1 MTSPASQFRLLVAVV
16 ALAALALAV
25 PAHAG
30 ITDDLPFR
38 VADQAAW
45 LDSKAPYFS
54 SLFPSTLRGC
64 LRYYSPGGDKYSND
78 CSSVIGKGWKNPPE
92 LSPEVEKELG
102 TVYGGDG
109 SPGLMCYWC
118 PPPNDVDSV
127 YKW

>member
-64 LRYYSPGGDKYSND
+64 LRYFYPGGDQSSRD
-78 CSSVIGKGWKNPPE
+78 CSSVICKGWKNQ
-92 LSPEVEKELG
+92 LSPEVEKEF
-102 TVYGGDG
+102 
-109 SPGLMCYWC
+109 LMLCYWC